1 LEEDEKQAA
10 IDRVLERMRK
20 KLERDLKIG
29 PQRYDEIERQAQEIG
44 EELKRTIEE
53 EVTRE
58 CGDGYVGNHTVCPC
72 GGRSRFRG
80 RYRKQLISRSG
91 CHVISRAYYYCTSC
105 RKGYFPIDDVLG
117 VTNFECT
124 AGVQAL
130 SARFCTYLPFRT
142 AASELEI
149 VCGIKLSATTV
160 ARHALSAGNALSEE
174 WAHRE
179 DLVNTRKAP
188 RSGYRPHHLQM
199 SMDGAM
205 IFVDGEWREAKLGCC
220 YETGDSGVINASYYA
235 TLRNSAVFG
244 RKVRVLAHYSGLD
257 RCSHTSVVADGA
269 RWIWQETGKYF
280 PHSTQVLDFYHACE
294 HLWQMANTRYGDG
307 TSQARE
313 WMKTQKE
320 HLLDDKVDVVIK
332 EVKAW
337 KPRIAAKREHSVNSS
352 NTL

>member
-1 LEEDEKQAA
+1 
-10 IDRVLERMRK
+10 
-20 KLERDLKIG
+20 
-29 PQRYDEIERQAQEIG
+29 
-44 EELKRTIEE
+44 
-53 EVTRE
+53 
-58 CGDGYVGNHTVCPC
+58 
-72 GGRSRFRG
+72 
-80 RYRKQLISRSG
+80 
-91 CHVISRAYYYCTSC
+91 
-105 RKGYFPIDDVLG
+105 
-117 VTNFECT
+117 
-124 AGVQAL
+124 
-130 SARFCTYLPFRT
+130 
-142 AASELEI
+142 
-149 VCGIKLSATTV
+149 
-160 ARHALSAGNALSEE
+160 
-174 WAHRE
+174 
-179 DLVNTRKAP
+179 
-188 RSGYRPHHLQM
+188 
-199 SMDGAM
+199 MDGAM

-235 TLRNSAVFG
+235 TLHNSAVFG

-337 KPRIAAKREHSVNSS
+337 KPRIAAKRELQRKLLEYLMTHRHRMMYASVEAKGYHIGSGVIEAGCKSVVKARMGGAGMRWSTRGAEAMLHLTANWHTSQQYQLPIG
-352 NTL
+352 N